1 MFNALV
7 RIARSFARGVAKLAG
22 LALSAL
28 AKLHQAHR
36 ERMQYDAG
44 YVTALFAIVINLA
57 YLVFAE
63 RRVRA
68 HLEHLARGL
77 VSGSPG
83 RSLDIAY

>member
-1 MFNALV
+1 MFSSLI
-7 RIARSFARGVAKLAG
+7 RIARSVARGVAKLVG

-28 AKLHQAHR
+28 RRLHQAHLD
-36 ERMQYDAG
+36 RMQYDAG

-83 RSLDIAY
+83 RSLDISY